1 VFGLANIL
9 DLLKMT
15 FKYFNVKSTCFFFWG
30 MCVVFLGG
38 CLQQIQVRS
47 GRMFSSSNSDDWHPS
62 TSAVELRTF
71 RLSHTTV
78 RFVFGVTGP
87 RSRHLSIM
95 QHFTSDT
102 EFTAKLRHPM
112 STYFTGLAG
121 TICPCYWWIDDK
133 SWINDEWIYG
143 YIYIYGYLMISTIFT
158 IFTICLWIDESG

>member
-1 VFGLANIL
+1 MFGLANIL

-102 EFTAKLRHPM
+102 ELNRETANCGIPCRLI
-112 STYFTGLAG
+112 SQGLQE
-121 TICPCYWWIDDK
+121 PFVPVID
-133 SWINDEWIYG
+133 G
-143 YIYIYGYLMISTIFT
+143 LMINH
-158 IFTICLWIDESG
+158 G

>member
-1 VFGLANIL
+1 MMIKHQLCLKSRSFEVSDYASVFGLANIL

-102 EFTAKLRHPM
+102 ELNRETAASHVDLFHRACRNHL
-112 STYFTGLAG
+112 SLL
-121 TICPCYWWIDDK
+121 
-133 SWINDEWIYG
+133 
-143 YIYIYGYLMISTIFT
+143 LM
-158 IFTICLWIDESG
+158 D